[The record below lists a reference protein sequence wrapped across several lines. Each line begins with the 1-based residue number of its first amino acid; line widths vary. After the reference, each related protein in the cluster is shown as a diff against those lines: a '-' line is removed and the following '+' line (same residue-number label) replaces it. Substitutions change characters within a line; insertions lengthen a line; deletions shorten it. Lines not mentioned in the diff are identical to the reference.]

1 MNCIRARSVEFAPS
15 AALNS
20 LSINWHLPTWTPSGF
35 FGLTQLNRL
44 REHLYIPVKKKN
56 RKQIEADAVP
66 NRHAAIHGLVVY
78 RTAKNYTLRI

>member
-1 MNCIRARSVEFAPS
+1 M
-15 AALNS
+15 
-20 LSINWHLPTWTPSGF
+20 
-35 FGLTQLNRL
+35 QLEL
-44 REHLYIPVKKKN
+44 MTVFCLYIPVKKKN

>member
-1 MNCIRARSVEFAPS
+1 MAPNEQNPFIGLVDIEKGVQNFARQFVEVFEKV
-15 AALNS
+15 
-20 LSINWHLPTWTPSGF
+20 
-35 FGLTQLNRL
+35 NRL